1 MLKSSRSQEI
11 RKIFPSHIGRII
23 TALCDVGFFERS
35 VLIGSWAMFCYGVTL
50 GVKWRLHTGDI
61 DLAVQV
67 IPSGKKPRIDLE
79 RVLQEAGAISFFSS
93 SDGLIRFSIPDYR
106 IEFIVHDYKGGRK
119 RESEIVTISD
129 LNINAQPLPFIQML
143 LDFSERIGT
152 DDFYVRIPI
161 PEAFFFHKLII
172 AQRRRREEKQTKDL
186 NQCRALSRFIE
197 DEKLLLVT
205 KVQKIGEETKRKI
218 QSSCEIINFPYERL
232 GI

>member
-11 RKIFPSHIGRII
+11 RRIFPDHISRII
-23 TALCDVGFFERS
+23 TALSEVGFFERS

-61 DLAVQV
+61 DIAVQV
-67 IPSGKKPRIDLE
+67 VPGGKKLKVDLE
-79 RVLQEAGAISFFSS
+79 KVLKGNGAKRFFSS
-93 SDGLIRFSIPDYR
+93 SDGLIKFSIPDYH
-106 IEFIVHDYKGGRK
+106 IEFIVHDYGRGRK

-143 LDFSERIGT
+143 LDFSERIDA

-172 AQRRRREEKQTKDL
+172 AQRRQREDKREKDL
-186 NQCRALSRFIE
+186 EQCQTLSRFI
-197 DEKLLLVT
+197 
-205 KVQKIGEETKRKI
+205 KVEQLQQVIKAQKIGKDTRKKI
-218 QSSCEIINFPYERL
+218 RVSCDTINFEFDQL